1 MISHSYID
9 RDGTQHNDIFAL
21 VRDIVRE
28 EVTKQITE
36 MRSESMEHLTTLV
49 RHIITSDRL
58 DRLDRLED

>member
-1 MISHSYID
+1 MISH
-9 RDGTQHNDIFAL
+9 NDIVAL

-58 DRLDRLED
+58 DRLGRLED